1 MSYLGNNTD
10 HNAEVFKTTKDRFS
24 GNGSATAF
32 TLSAVPANAESMQV
46 FVNNVRQDS
55 GRAYTVSGTTLTFTE
70 APSSASGNIY
80 VVFNS
85 VIAGISQ
92 VITANTQL
100 RTGVVTQHAMSNTAF
115 YSMGELLVGGTI
127 KLDNT
132 GDIYLDSDSSVIH
145 FGDDGDVTLT
155 HNHNAG
161 VKLAGAGGST
171 TSFNLSNA
179 VDTGGTTLGHSSSS
193 DLGFIQVVESGADF
207 EIKTGGTA
215 TGNKRFTST
224 GDVGTTELVYGTDKG
239 VVFNHDGA
247 VDLYHNNAKKFE
259 TSASGVTVTSHLAF
273 SGSNP
278 GILGSDTDGRLG
290 LHSDA
295 SASAGSEI
303 LLYGSAHGSVPHVI
317 RFRNNNSDSV
327 TINATGKVGIGVT
340 APDAKLDV
348 YQAAVGGTGYQ
359 NGIRVHAVSGIDSR
373 WFEGG
378 GSDMGIGT
386 HSNHSFALR
395 TNNNA
400 KLIVAAGGDVGIGA
414 ASSYAKLQITG
425 GAGSLPSETASG
437 ETILQVQNNAGATD
451 TARMSII
458 SGTSGQS
465 NLDFGDSGDEN
476 MGSVYY
482 SNATNLM
489 GLRTSGSG
497 VDLIIDSNGKVGIGS
512 TSPAALLH
520 VEGTGKFVTGTDTN
534 GFIIS
539 ENANNDQAIMMGVS
553 GGSGSGSAYIKA
565 VSGSANESL
574 DLVFQTASSGTIG
587 TAFTLRANNSA
598 EFNSHFSAPAA
609 GSQFLVGHSS
619 YINTGTSAYS
629 QIHYANKGNTLLLGE
644 WSSTNA
650 SYPALRMLKSASS
663 TIGTNAIVADG
674 EHLGAVEFNA
684 ADGVDYISVAAAI
697 RAYVNGTPGDSDMPG
712 ALTFDTASDGAYNT
726 SERVRITSAGK
737 VGIATTAPTGYLE
750 IGPTGTNTESIILKR
765 TQAGHNNIIKLMT
778 SSTDDWIIGQR
789 NSGST
794 SDFRFYSYGAS
805 NDVLTILRANG
816 YVGIGAGVTA
826 PEARLE
832 VLGNSD
838 SVAGIKIGA
847 NATHGWHFYDSSTNG
862 DLHIK
867 SEASGTQTEVIRF
880 TRANQYVG
888 IGTSSPHRRLHIA
901 GGTATGLQ
909 ITGNSTGAGS
919 GDGMMISIRNDN
931 NGVEFIQQENSHIS
945 FQTNGANDRL
955 HITAA
960 GNVGI
965 GTTSPANL
973 LDVAP
978 DTDVNARIGRTGIGY
993 GTYSDYAW
1001 FSHVD
1006 RMSAGNYALI
1016 QDTNGWT
1023 AINSASGQAI
1033 AFRENNVNKMYLTG
1047 GKLGIATT
1055 APSTSLHVKNGF
1067 MRVQAG
1073 NQGSGDFTQAVGI
1086 DWSQESDSQV
1096 GKIQMVRTAWSN
1108 APHKMEF
1115 YVRNTSSTIL
1125 KTLTLENDGDGTLT
1139 GTLTESAS
1147 DIRLKENINPITD
1160 ALSKV
1165 KTMNG
1170 FTYTWN
1176 DVAEAECDFL
1186 DKEEVHVGLSAQDV
1200 EKVLPEV
1207 IKPAPANEKYK
1218 TIKYDR
1224 LIPLLVE
1231 SIKELSA
1238 KVEYID
1244 ELEARIKTL
1253 EG

>member
-1 MSYLGNNTD
+1 MSRTKLTGNSIAAGAINSNTFFGAD
-10 HNAEVFKTTKDRFS
+10 VVSPH
-24 GNGSATAF
+24 
-32 TLSAVPANAESMQV
+32 AV
-46 FVNNVRQDS
+46 
-55 GRAYTVSGTTLTFTE
+55 
-70 APSSASGNIY
+70 
-80 VVFNS
+80 
-85 VIAGISQ
+85 
-92 VITANTQL
+92 ANTS
-100 RTGVVTQHAMSNTAF
+100 T
-115 YSMGELLVGGTI
+115 YSVAELLVGGKI
-127 KLDNT
+127 LLDN
-132 GDIYLDSDSSVIH
+132 V
-145 FGDDGDVTLT
+145 
-155 HNHNAG
+155 
-161 VKLAGAGGST
+161 
-171 TSFNLSNA
+171 
-179 VDTGGTTLGHSSSS
+179 GH
-193 DLGFIQVVESGADF
+193 
-207 EIKTGGTA
+207 
-215 TGNKRFTST
+215 
-224 GDVGTTELVYGTDKG
+224 
-239 VVFNHDGA
+239 
-247 VDLYHNNAKKFE
+247 
-259 TSASGVTVTSHLAF
+259 
-273 SGSNP
+273 
-278 GILGSDTDGRLG
+278 
-290 LHSDA
+290 
-295 SASAGSEI
+295 
-303 LLYGSAHGSVPHVI
+303 
-317 RFRNNNSDSV
+317 
-327 TINATGKVGIGVT
+327 VGIGTTSPTTFSGYTTLHHHNTGGDAIHLIQSDGGIISQTIVNDASSAVT
-340 APDAKLDV
+340 HGA
-348 YQAAVGGTGYQ
+348 
-359 NGIRVHAVSGIDSR
+359 R
-373 WFEGG
+373 
-378 GSDMGIGT
+378 
-386 HSNHSFALR
+386 SNHAYRITTNDTERLR
-395 TNNNA
+395 ITTA
-400 KLIVAAGGDVGIGA
+400 GDVGIGA
-414 ASSYAKLQITG
+414 TPSYAKLQITG

-489 GLRTSGSG
+489 GLRTNGSG

-574 DLVFQTASSGTIG
+574 DLVFQTASSGTEG

-598 EFNSHFSAPAA
+598 EFSSHFSAPAA

-619 YINTGTSAYS
+619 YVNTGTSAYS

-888 IGTSSPHRRLHIA
+888 IGTTAPHRRLHIA

-945 FQTNGANDRL
+945 FQTNGTERL
-955 HITAA
+955 HIAA
-960 GNVGI
+960 TGNVGI
-965 GTTSPANL
+965 G
-973 LDVAP
+973 
-978 DTDVNARIGRTGIGY
+978 
-993 GTYSDYAW
+993 
-1001 FSHVD
+1001 
-1006 RMSAGNYALI
+1006 
-1016 QDTNGWT
+1016 
-1023 AINSASGQAI
+1023 
-1033 AFRENNVNKMYLTG
+1033 
-1047 GKLGIATT
+1047 TT
-1055 APSTSLHVKNGF
+1055 APSTSLHVKNSF

-1073 NQGSGDFTQAVGI
+1073 NQQSSDFTQAVGI
-1086 DWSQESDSQV
+1086 DWSQESYSQV

-1108 APHKMEF
+1108 APHKMEY